1 MSNDW
6 RKMWEDLGM
15 NLEKH
20 DEFLAPLP
28 GIYGELFL
36 SQPNRPKGMDF
47 FDFVVGD
54 IHGIRVRE
62 LVDQKAN
69 GGKVV
74 ASFCVFVPD
83 EITLA
88 AGGASIGLCAGAQ
101 FPVPTGEKVLP
112 RNMCPLI
119 KASVGFKLDRI
130 CPYFQVADFIVG
142 ETTCD
147 GKKKAWEIMDE
158 FIPTYVMELPQ
169 RKGAA
174 DRELWLAEIKRFK
187 EKMEKETGN
196 EVTAEKL
203 AAAISL
209 LNKKRAALQRLYNA
223 RKAEPAPISGKDALL
238 VSELAFFDDPNRF
251 TEKVNT
257 LCDELEAR
265 IARGEG
271 VAPKGAPRILVTG
284 SPQPIPSWK
293 LHAVIEGSGGVV
305 VCEETCTGT
314 RYFETPVREDG
325 KTLDEQLA
333 AVSERALGINCAC
346 YTPNDA
352 RVEDILRLAR
362 EYRADGVVYYNLQ
375 FCQPYSIEYRKV
387 EKALQEAGVPV
398 IKIESDFS
406 DEDAGQLQTRIQ
418 AFLEMLGK

>member
-15 NLEKH
+15 DLEKH
-20 DEFLAPLP
+20 DEFLAPVP
-28 GIYGELFL
+28 GIFQELFL
-36 SQPNRPKGMDF
+36 SQENRPKGMGF

-54 IHGIRVRE
+54 IHGIRVKE
-62 LVDQKAN
+62 LVDHKSE

-83 EITLA
+83 ELTIA
-88 AGGASIGLCAGAQ
+88 AGAVGIGLCAGAQ

-112 RNMCPLI
+112 RSLCPLI
-119 KASVGFKLDRI
+119 KATVGFKMDRI
-130 CPYFQVADFIVG
+130 CPYFQVSDFVVG

-147 GKKKAWEIMDE
+147 GKKKAWEILDE
-158 FIPTYVMELPQ
+158 FIPTHVMELPQ
-169 RKGAA
+169 RKSPA
-174 DRELWLAEIKRFK
+174 DKELWLAEIQRYKNK
-187 EKMEKETGN
+187 IEQETGN
-196 EVTAEKL
+196 EITREKL
-203 AAAISL
+203 AAAIEL
-209 LNKKRAALQRLYNA
+209 VNRKRAALSRLYNA
-223 RKAEPAPISGKDALL
+223 RKADPVPISGKDALL

-251 TEKVNT
+251 IEQVNA
-257 LCDELEAR
+257 LCTELEER
-265 IARGEG
+265 VDKGEG
-271 VAPKGAPRILVTG
+271 VAPKGAPRILVSG

-314 RYFETPVREDG
+314 RYFETRVDERGE
-325 KTLDEQLA
+325 TLDEQLEA
-333 AVSERALGINCAC
+333 IADRGLGINCAC
-346 YTPNDA
+346 FTPNEA
-352 RVEDILRLAR
+352 RVDDIIRLAK

-375 FCQPYSIEYRKV
+375 FCHPYSIEYRKV
-387 EKALQEAGVPV
+387 EKALQEAGIPV